1 MQPMH
6 WPLKKPS
13 STRFIELDMIRG
25 FALIFMIL
33 LHLVWDLD
41 YFGIFKLNTQFYQS
55 NVVVQ
60 VLFFS
65 IVGVCQSL
73 KSDKEPLTDDQRRAK
88 TWKIA
93 KRGLYILGLGMII
106 SLVTFIIMPDR
117 PIFFGVL
124 HCIGLSILLSI
135 PLIRLREK
143 AILVAVP
150 CIIAGIV
157 LGHIVV
163 QNPSYLQLIIGLHQA
178 DIMNHTIDYFPILP
192 WFGVSMLG
200 VAVGSMLYKNNTR
213 QFRFPDLSST
223 TLTKFCSWCGRHT
236 LSIYLLH
243 QPVIAGVL
251 YLRVFF

>member
-1 MQPMH
+1 MP

-13 STRFIELDMIRG
+13 TTRFIELDIIRG

-41 YFGIFKLNTQFYQS
+41 YFGILKLNAQFYQS

-73 KSDKEPLTDDQRRAK
+73 KTDTEPLTDAQRRAK

-106 SLVTFIIMPDR
+106 SLVTFFIMPNR

-135 PLIRLREK
+135 PLIRLKEK
-143 AILVAVP
+143 AILIALP
-150 CIIAGIV
+150 CITAGII
-157 LGHIVV
+157 LGHIAV

-178 DIMNHTIDYFPILP
+178 DIASHTIDYFPLLP

-200 VAVGSMLYKNNTR
+200 VAIGSMLYKNNTR

-223 TLTKFCSWCGRHT
+223 PLAQFCSWCGRHT